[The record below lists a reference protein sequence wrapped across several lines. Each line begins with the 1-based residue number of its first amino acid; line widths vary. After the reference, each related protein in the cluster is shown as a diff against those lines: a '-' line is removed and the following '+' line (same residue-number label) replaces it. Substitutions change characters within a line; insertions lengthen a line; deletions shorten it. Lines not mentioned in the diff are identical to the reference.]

1 MDRKTRKHVTVA
13 VSYLTVAT
21 VALGIL
27 AGIYYERARRYELAV
42 NNSYQHA
49 FDEFVTA
56 VEEVDSALQKSLY
69 AVSPGIAGGLC
80 TQVFGKA
87 MTAQMSLGALPFS
100 SEELEQTS
108 GFISRVG
115 DYAYMLSRAS
125 ASGPDLTAEELENL
139 RSLADTASILALN
152 LKGMQA
158 DLQDG
163 RLTLTELRKTQTTL
177 DESGD
182 GRAAYAG
189 DSIRMIEQEFPEV
202 PALIYD
208 GPFSEHLSGQ
218 SPKALEGLTPID
230 AEEARKTAAAFLG
243 VSRGRVW
250 FAGELEG
257 STPCYTFGADD
268 ENGATLYLSLTKA
281 GGKVL
286 AMLSSRPVGRAA
298 VPVDEAVETAKEFLR
313 DAGFADMAET
323 YHMTQGGILTVNFAY
338 RQGEVLC
345 YPDLVKVSVALDT
358 GRICG
363 FETRGYLTAHTA
375 RELPEPAVSEEH
387 ARTMVPE
394 SLELLAHQMALVPS
408 DGQYETL
415 CHEFKCAA
423 ENGQHY
429 IIYVN
434 ALTGAQEKIL
444 ILLEDESGALT
455 L

>member
-1 MDRKTRKHVTVA
+1 MDHKTRRRMSVIL
-13 VSYLTVAT
+13 SYLTVAM
-21 VALGIL
+21 LSFGIL
-27 AGIYYERARRYELAV
+27 AGINYARAKRYELAV

-56 VEEVDSALQKSLY
+56 VEEVDGALQKSLY

-125 ASGPDLTAEELENL
+125 ASGRDLTAEELKNL

-163 RLTLTELRKTQTTL
+163 RLTLTELRRTQTTL
-177 DESGD
+177 EDSGD
-182 GRAAYAG
+182 GQAAYAG
-189 DSIRMIEQEFPEV
+189 DSIRRIEQEFPEV

-208 GPFSEHLSGQ
+208 GPFSEHLTGQ
-218 SPKALEGLTPID
+218 TPKALDGLAQID

-243 VSRGRVW
+243 VGRGRVW
-250 FAGELEG
+250 FAGEVEG
-257 STPCYTFGADD
+257 EIPCYTFGADD
-268 ENGATLYLSLTKA
+268 ENGATLYLALTKA

-286 AMLSSRPVGRAA
+286 SMLSSRPVGRAA
-298 VPVDEAVETAKEFLR
+298 VPVEAAVETAKEFLR
-313 DAGFADMAET
+313 GAGYSDMAET
-323 YHMTQGGILTVNFAY
+323 YHMTQSGILTVNFAY

-345 YPDLVKVSVALDT
+345 YSDLVKVSVALDS
-358 GRICG
+358 GAVCG
-363 FETRGYLTAHTA
+363 FETKGYLSAHTA
-375 RELPEPAVSEEH
+375 RQLPEPAVGEDQ
-387 ARTMVPE
+387 ARSMVPE
-394 SLELLAHQMALVPS
+394 SLEILAHQFALVPS

-415 CHEFKCAA
+415 CHEFKCVA